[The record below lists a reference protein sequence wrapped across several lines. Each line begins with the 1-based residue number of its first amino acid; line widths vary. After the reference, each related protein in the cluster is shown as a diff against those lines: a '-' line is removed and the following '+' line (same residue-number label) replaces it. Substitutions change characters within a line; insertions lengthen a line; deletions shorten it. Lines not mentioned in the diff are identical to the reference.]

1 MPPRGSGRSRRP
13 TFLVPIRTGSAG
25 QGKETAIHL
34 QHASLPSFLG
44 PTDWTKPHQEQQ
56 QHQQSC
62 DHAGPVEPPAPIKNA
77 LMATTDSPSYVRPD
91 QPPAPMTASEVIAY
105 VKQELEADEARQAQI
120 STTELPRESQT
131 GCTVDLS
138 FKGISTL
145 PVDIVLL
152 IKEKVER

>member
-1 MPPRGSGRSRRP
+1 MPPRGPGLARRP
-13 TFLVPIRTGSAG
+13 TFLVPIRTAGAG
-25 QGKETAIHL
+25 QSKETAIHL
-34 QHASLPSFLG
+34 QHASLPNFLG
-44 PTDWTKPHQEQQ
+44 PTEWNRSQQEQQ
-56 QHQQSC
+56 PPPPYG
-62 DHAGPVEPPAPIKNA
+62 HAGLLEPPAPIKNA

-91 QPPAPMTASEVIAY
+91 QPPAPMSASEVIAY

-131 GCTVDLS
+131 GYTVDLS

-145 PVDIVLL
+145 PVEVVLL